1 MSNQSNSVMS
11 ESTDKQA
18 ANNKPSYKTL
28 LIENIKY
35 RTLLTEKYK
44 RKKPWEKKNDKLLTA
59 FIPGTV
65 KEIFVKTG
73 KKVKEG
79 EKLLVLEA
87 MKMENDILSP
97 INGTI
102 KAINI
107 KAGDRVAKNELII
120 EFA

>member
-44 RKKPWEKKNDKLLTA
+44 RKKPWEKKMTSYSRLLSQ
-59 FIPGTV
+59 
-65 KEIFVKTG
+65 ELL
-73 KKVKEG
+73 KKY
-79 EKLLVLEA
+79 L
-87 MKMENDILSP
+87 
-97 INGTI
+97 
-102 KAINI
+102 
-107 KAGDRVAKNELII
+107 
-120 EFA
+120 

>member
-1 MSNQSNSVMS
+1 M
-11 ESTDKQA
+11 
-18 ANNKPSYKTL
+18 
-28 LIENIKY
+28 
-35 RTLLTEKYK
+35 
-44 RKKPWEKKNDKLLTA
+44 
-59 FIPGTV
+59 
-65 KEIFVKTG
+65 
-73 KKVKEG
+73 
-79 EKLLVLEA
+79 LVLEA